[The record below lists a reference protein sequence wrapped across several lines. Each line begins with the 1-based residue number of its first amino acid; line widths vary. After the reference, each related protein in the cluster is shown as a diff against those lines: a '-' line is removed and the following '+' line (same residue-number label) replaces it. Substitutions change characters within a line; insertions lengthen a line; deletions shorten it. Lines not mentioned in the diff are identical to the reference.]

1 MLIFWVIAGVALLLL
16 VLTVTVGDF
25 LDGVVDA
32 LDFTGGYLSSSAV
45 LAFLATF
52 GIVGGLL
59 LSTTRASV
67 LLASLGGVAAGS
79 LVGAGAGVATR
90 SLTHGPTAHQITSS
104 DYVGQPAT
112 VTTSIPP
119 DGLGQIALVVAGQ
132 STALA
137 ARADGAV
144 PTGTGVT
151 VVANLGPGVVKV
163 ASTSSSLPLSPPR

>member
-1 MLIFWVIAGVALLLL
+1 MLIFWVIAGAALLLL

-32 LDFTGGYLSSSAV
+32 LDFTGGYLSSTVV

-59 LSTTRASV
+59 LGTTDVSV
-67 LLASLGGVAAGS
+67 LVASLAGAGAGVV
-79 LVGAGAGVATR
+79 VGAGAGAATR
-90 SLTHGPTAHQITSS
+90 ALTHGPTAHQITSS
-104 DYVGQPAT
+104 DYVGQAAT
-112 VTTSIPP
+112 VTTSIPS
-119 DGLGQIALVVAGQ
+119 DGLGQISLVVAGQ

-137 ARADGAV
+137 ARADGPV
-144 PTGTGVT
+144 PTGSGVT

-163 ASTSSSLPLSPPR
+163 SSTPSPSN

>member
-1 MLIFWVIAGVALLLL
+1 MLIFWLIAGAALLLL

-32 LDFTGGYLSSSAV
+32 IDFTGGYLSSTAV

-59 LSTTRASV
+59 LMTTDVSM
-67 LLASLGGVAAGS
+67 LIASLGGVAAGA
-79 LVGAGAGVATR
+79 VVAAGAGAATR

-104 DYVGQPAT
+104 DYVGQAAT
-112 VTTSIPP
+112 VTTSIPVG
-119 DGLGQIALVVAGQ
+119 GLGQISLVVAGQ

-137 ARADGAV
+137 ARADGPV
-144 PTGTGVT
+144 PTGSGVT
-151 VVANLGPGVVKV
+151 VVATLGPGVVKV
-163 ASTSSSLPLSPPR
+163 ATVTSSLPL

>member
-16 VLTVTVGDF
+16 VLTVTLGDF
-25 LDGVVDA
+25 LDGIIDA
-32 LDFTGGYLSSSAV
+32 IDVTGGYLSSTVV
-45 LAFLATF
+45 LAFLAAF

-59 LSTTRASV
+59 LATTDTSV
-67 LLASLGGVAAGS
+67 LLASLGGVVAGAA
-79 LVGAGAGVATR
+79 VGAGAGVATR
-90 SLTHGPTAHQITSS
+90 ALTDGPTAHQITSS

-112 VTTSIPP
+112 VTTSIPS
-119 DGLGQIALVVAGQ
+119 DGLGQISLVVAGQ

-137 ARADGAV
+137 ARADGPV

-163 ASTSSSLPLSPPR
+163 ATASPSVPL

>member
-1 MLIFWVIAGVALLLL
+1 MLIFWVIAGMALLLL

-25 LDGVVDA
+25 LDGAVDA
-32 LDFTGGYLSSSAV
+32 IDVTGGYLSSTVV
-45 LAFLATF
+45 LSFLATF

-59 LSTTRASV
+59 LATTDASV
-67 LLASLGGVAAGS
+67 LLASLAGVAAGAA
-79 LVGAGAGVATR
+79 VAAGTGVATR
-90 SLTHGPTAHQITSS
+90 ALTNGPTAHQITSS

-112 VTTSIPP
+112 VTTSIPT
-119 DGLGQIALVVAGQ
+119 DGLGQISLVVAGQ

-137 ARADGAV
+137 ARADAPV

-163 ASTSSSLPLSPPR
+163 VTTSTSLPL